1 MLDKFIPQS
10 PDKFLRKEEDMAPA
24 KFGHINAIVD
34 KINEITNNDGGSFN
48 LKGTQYVFV
57 KGDGTPEE
65 NGVELQ
71 AAYAEAKAMEAD
83 LTATIT
89 VIVAPGIYRLTE
101 KLILDNDN
109 VNLVS
114 LTGNPDVV
122 LDLTPNNL
130 YTGTVDL
137 SLIGGPNNL
146 EVYNDPITDV
156 DISMSNFYFNINPVL
171 SIESSCYVKG
181 IRGFEYNSW
190 TFYTVISILFPGN
203 ETEFYPLPIDVIQ
216 TTKFTFPTVE
226 NCKGGNLSFGTNVL
240 EYGKI
245 LNSLPPDRKTING
258 VFINCEGLIGAFGLL
273 CNSPLETS
281 KYENCKSGFGGFFL
295 RSIGNVDATFNNCI
309 GGNSSFAFEGTASGV
324 FNNCTGGL
332 QSFGRD
338 GFLTGKVFY
347 CRLTQG
353 NFQSPSGS
361 GVIRYSISGNNN
373 QVNLG

>member
-1 MLDKFIPQS
+1 MPLI
-10 PDKFLRKEEDMAPA
+10 LRENKRSKLTIQEM
-24 KFGHINAIVD
+24 
-34 KINEITNNDGGSFN
+34 DGNFAYLESIIGTSGSGS
-48 LKGTQYVFV
+48 LEGTQYVFV

-65 NGVELQ
+65 NGLELQ
-71 AAYAEAKAMEAD
+71 TAYAEAKLMEGS
-83 LTATIT
+83 LVATIT

-101 KLILDNDN
+101 KLVLDNNN

-114 LTGNPDVV
+114 LTGNDDVI
-122 LDLTPNNL
+122 LDLTPDNF
-130 YTGTVDL
+130 YTGNVDL
-137 SLIGGPNNL
+137 SLIGGPNDL
-146 EVYNDPITDV
+146 EVINDPITDV
-156 DISMSNFYFNINPVL
+156 DISMSNFYFDINPVL

-181 IRGFEYNSW
+181 IRSAEYNSL
-190 TFYTVISILFPGN
+190 TFFTVISILFPGN
-203 ETEFYPLPIDVIQ
+203 ETQFYPLPIDVAPSI
-216 TTKFTFPTVE
+216 FPTVE

-245 LNSLPPDRKTING
+245 LNMLPPDGKSING
-258 VFINCEGLIGAFGLL
+258 IFINCEGLIGAFGLL
-273 CNSPLETS
+273 CNSSQNS

-309 GGNSSFAFEGTASGV
+309 GGNSSFVFEGSASGV

-332 QSFGRD
+332 QSFGKD
-338 GFLTGKVFY
+338 GLLTGKVFY

-353 NFQSPSGS
+353 NFQSPSGG

>member
-1 MLDKFIPQS
+1 MGLTTRQGKGSKLTIQEMDGNLEYLEQIAQ
-10 PDKFLRKEEDMAPA
+10 E
-24 KFGHINAIVD
+24 G
-34 KINEITNNDGGSFN
+34 GGSSN

-71 AAYAEAKAMEAD
+71 TAYAEAKVMEAD

-114 LTGNPDVV
+114 LTGNADVV
-122 LDLTPNNL
+122 LDLTPDNL

-137 SLIGGPNNL
+137 SLIVGPNNIGGPNNL

-181 IRGFEYNSW
+181 IRGFEYNSL
-190 TFYTVISILFPGN
+190 TFFTVISILFPGN
-203 ETEFYPLPIDVIQ
+203 ETEFYPLPIDVILS
-216 TTKFTFPTVE
+216 TKSTFPTVE

-245 LNSLPPDRKTING
+245 LNSLPPDEKTING

-273 CNSPLETS
+273 CSSPLETS

-295 RSIGNVDATFNNCI
+295 RSNGDVDATFNNCI

-332 QSFGRD
+332 QSFGKD
-338 GFLTGKVFY
+338 GLLTGKVFY